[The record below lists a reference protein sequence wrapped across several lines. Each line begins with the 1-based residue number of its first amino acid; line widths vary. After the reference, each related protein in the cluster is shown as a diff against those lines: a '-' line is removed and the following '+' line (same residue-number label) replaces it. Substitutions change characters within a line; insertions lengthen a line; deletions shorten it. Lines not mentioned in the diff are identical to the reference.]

1 VESWECAE
9 LRLNEEGRMKN
20 EGKPAVAHEELVLV
34 SSFFIFPSS
43 FLGQLCLNH
52 FAQDVHE
59 QLLTLLNPR
68 G

>member
-1 VESWECAE
+1 
-9 LRLNEEGRMKN
+9 MKN

-43 FLGQLCLNH
+43 FLWQFCLDH

-59 QLLTLLNPR
+59 QLLAFLNPR